1 MMMMLMMMIVIM
13 IVIVIMIM
21 IMIMIIMI
29 ISGECVKA
37 SVIVCQKLFDDR
49 KIIVDLHL

>member
-1 MMMMLMMMIVIM
+1 MMMMMMIVIM
-13 IVIVIMIM
+13 IVIM